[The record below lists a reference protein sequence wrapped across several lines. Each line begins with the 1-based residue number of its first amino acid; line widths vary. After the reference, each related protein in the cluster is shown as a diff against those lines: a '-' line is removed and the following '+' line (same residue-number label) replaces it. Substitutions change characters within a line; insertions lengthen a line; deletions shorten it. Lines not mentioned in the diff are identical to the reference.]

1 VVIVGA
7 GPQGLTTAAHLV
19 GSGVDPGTITVVDPT
34 GDWLVGWCTAMRRL
48 GIAHLRSPSVH
59 HPHPNPYA
67 LSDFAR
73 AARRSHELH
82 HRYGLPSTAL
92 FEDFCRRVITEA
104 ALGDAVERGR
114 VVAVDGDGQVTLE
127 SGAELDA
134 DHVVW
139 ATDPSVLPDVAT
151 LSGVVDHWPDAAPV
165 THGSTVAVV
174 GGGLSAAH
182 VVRSAVASGAHVEW
196 LVRRDP
202 VVRDFDTDPGWL
214 GPKEMSRFLALDD
227 MSARLQAV
235 LDARGGGSVPAW
247 ILDEIVRDEHRGAVC
262 RRVGHVDVRVSDG
275 RPMVE
280 VDGRRVECDRVV
292 LALGTAPAVAA
303 DPALA
308 DLCRRSGTDVVG
320 GRPVLDHVLRLPSS
334 VVHVVGR
341 LAQLHLGPTAGNL
354 SGARR
359 GAAQVVGAVVGVDA
373 MFALL
378 DA

>member
-1 VVIVGA
+1 VIVGA

-19 GSGVDPGTITVVDPT
+19 GAGVAANDITIVDPAGQ
-34 GDWLVGWCTAMRRL
+34 WLAGWRAAMARL

-59 HPHPNPYA
+59 HPHPDPYA
-67 LSDFAR
+67 LADFAR
-73 AARRSHELH
+73 SARRSHELH

-92 FEDFCRRVITEA
+92 FDDFCRWVIDDA
-104 ALGDAVERGR
+104 GLSDAVERGR
-114 VVAVDGDGQVTLE
+114 VVEVDESGHLVLE

-139 ATDPSVLPDVAT
+139 ATDPGARAAASTMP
-151 LSGVVDHWPDAAPV
+151 GVIDHWPEAAQPQAGA
-165 THGSTVAVV
+165 TIAVV

-182 VVRSAVASGAHVEW
+182 LVRAAVVAGAHVEW

-214 GPKEMSRFLALDD
+214 GPKEMSRFLALTD
-227 MSARLQAV
+227 MTERLRAV
-235 LDARGGGSVPAW
+235 IDARGGGSIPAW
-247 ILDEIVRDEHRGAVC
+247 ILDEIARDEARGLVC
-262 RRVGHVDVRVSDG
+262 RRVGLVEWAPDVHQPSVSVAA
-275 RPMVE
+275 RTVA
-280 VDGRRVECDRVV
+280 CDRVV
-292 LALGTAPAVAA
+292 LGLGTIPDVDA

-308 DLCRRSGTDVVG
+308 ALCRRTDTQIVG
-320 GRPVLDHVLRLPSS
+320 GRPVLDHALRVPGS

-359 GAAQVVGAVVGVDA
+359 GAAAVVGAVVGADA